1 MVRKNRKR
9 INKASASVMRSFI
22 WMIWMRLQLPYACQ
36 KTYRPGC
43 TIWQSPPMT
52 TSVSTGVSIS
62 KRMPS
67 SVYFQEDRIFPTD
80 VRGLERFVPAG
91 TAVEIT
97 RGNSMTIYPGLYH
110 EFSPKPG
117 RGDLIIGGVSSI
129 NDDRT
134 DNYFEV
140 KRPRFIPV
148 EEDCP
153 AEILLCNEYGRL
165 D

>member
-43 TIWQSPPMT
+43 TIWQFPPMT
-52 TSVSTGVSIS
+52 TSVST
-62 KRMPS
+62 
-67 SVYFQEDRIFPTD
+67 
-80 VRGLERFVPAG
+80 
-91 TAVEIT
+91 
-97 RGNSMTIYPGLYH
+97 
-110 EFSPKPG
+110 
-117 RGDLIIGGVSSI
+117 GVSSI

-148 EEDCP
+148 EEDGP